1 MCIDHNTMKNS
12 LLFVMLLCSNYYV
25 LAQDSAAVYTSY
37 TTVEK
42 RAATHRNIINNSIT
56 KNLSLTLTADTEEN
70 WEDAFYSM
78 ALINYRTL
86 WIDNRI
92 KTAFDSIGYRTPEFQ
107 RSLIEMIYT
116 VYPNDFN
123 EEVFQLARTTLSTKV
138 FAMCSEFLIKQHDYN
153 AAAILILA
161 ITHKGMIDA
170 NMIPGDTAANKAIL
184 KMLELSIT
192 KPDFKKTGKLI
203 KKITAPGYLPGN
215 TVIYSFQRHNRN
227 YPGIVMV
234 RNGNGDLI
242 RNDDSTVFSVPQL
255 ARSVSNMPFYLTNGN
270 TPQGIFR
277 VNGTA
282 VSKSMAIGPTT
293 NIQLLMPYETTPQFF
308 LKDSSVIDTIWN
320 EALYQRVLPGGWK
333 NEQALYQ
340 SFYASKIGRTEIIA
354 HGTTVDPDFYKG
366 QSYYPQT
373 PTQGCLCTKEI
384 WDATG
389 KRTISD
395 QQKLI
400 GAFNKAGDTN
410 GYLIVIEVDDQQKE
424 VTPEEILHLLN

>member
-1 MCIDHNTMKNS
+1 MKS
-12 LLFVMLLCSNYYV
+12 FLLFVILLCSSYCA

-37 TTVEK
+37 TTAEK
-42 RAATHRNIINNSIT
+42 RLTTHRNIINNSIT
-56 KNLSLTLTADTEEN
+56 KNLSLPLTAETEEN

-123 EEVFQLARTTLSTKV
+123 DEVFQLAGITQSTKV

-153 AAAILILA
+153 AAAIFILG

-203 KKITAPGYLPGN
+203 KKITAPGYLPGT

-234 RNGNGDLI
+234 RNGNGEFV
-242 RNDDSTVFSVPQL
+242 RNDDGTVFSVAQL

-320 EALYQRVLPGGWK
+320 EALYQKLLPNGWK
-333 NEQALYQ
+333 DNQALYQ

-354 HGTTVDPDFYKG
+354 HGTTVDPEFYRNE
-366 QSYYPQT
+366 SYYPQT

-384 WDATG
+384 WDANG

-400 GAFNKAGDTN
+400 GAFNKTGDAN
-410 GYLIVIEVDDQQKE
+410 GYLIVIEIDDQQKE
-424 VTPEEILHLLN
+424 VTPEEILHLLNQ